1 MNNFNLQIIKHSK
14 IWLFMSGTI
23 VALAIVSFA
32 VFGLNPGIDFT
43 GGGLISLHFDAPAEQ
58 SSIIKTVTDLGYEP
72 LVQQADDGSTLIR
85 VRPVSEAEHQEI
97 LTALRTNVGSLEEL
111 RFDSVGPTIGQ
122 ELKSK
127 ATTAIILVLLIIG
140 LYIAWAFRRVS
151 RPVASWKYGLITLL
165 TAFHDVVIPVG
176 VFALLGHFLHYQA
189 DTAFVAA
196 LLTILGYSIND
207 TIVVFDRTRE
217 NLHRHRHQGTTFPD
231 TVNNSV
237 NETLARS
244 MNTTLATFLPV
255 LAIVIFGGAS
265 TRPFA
270 ITLLA
275 GIFSG
280 AYSSIFVASPLLSMS
295 ERWGWK
301 RKSKV

>member
-14 IWLFMSGTI
+14 IWLAMSGTI
-23 VALAIVSFA
+23 VVLAVVSFIA
-32 VFGLNPGIDFT
+32 FGLNPGIDFT
-43 GGGLISLHFDAPAEQ
+43 GGGLISLRFDVPVEQ
-58 SSIIKTVTDLGYEP
+58 TQIVKTVTDLGYEP
-72 LVQQADDGSTLIR
+72 IVQQADDGSTLIR
-85 VRPVSEAEHQEI
+85 VRPVSEEEHQAI
-97 LTALRTNVGSLEEL
+97 LTALRTSGGNLEEL
-111 RFDSVGPTIGQ
+111 RFDSVGPTIGR
-122 ELKSK
+122 ELEKK
-127 ATTAIILVLLIIG
+127 ATTAIVLVLAIIG

-151 RPVASWKYGLITLL
+151 RPVASWKYGLITLV

-176 VFALLGHFLHYQA
+176 VFAILSHFFHYQA

-255 LAIVIFGGAS
+255 LAIVIFGGVS

-275 GIFSG
+275 GIFAG
-280 AYSSIFVASPLLSMS
+280 AYSSVFLASPLLAMS
-295 ERWGWK
+295 EKWNWFK
-301 RKSKV
+301 K